1 MADAAFYP
9 VSNQKWA
16 TYHATQVRNAVY
28 IDTLQNF
35 DPANVWLSPDKSG
48 G

>member
-9 VSNQKWA
+9 VTNLKWP
-16 TYHATQVRNAVY
+16 TYHATQVHNAVY
-28 IDTLQNF
+28 IDALQKF
-35 DPANVWLSPDKSG
+35 DPANVWLSPEKNG